1 VIRER
6 IEERLEGLAR
16 RELVGL
22 AVIAALVVAGAGF
35 WYVRSL
41 PSKVHIT
48 TTGSKPGGAAAAAPT
63 PSASPEVLYIHVA
76 GWVQSPGVYELH
88 EGDRV
93 IDAIE
98 AAGGARPKADLT
110 TINLAALLTDG
121 LQIVVA
127 KTGAAGP
134 GGATSGTSLGGA
146 GGVQSDLVNI
156 NTATLDQLETLPGIG
171 EVLAQR
177 ILDYRTE
184 HGPFKSI
191 EDLLNVSG
199 IGDARLADLKPHIT
213 V

>member
-6 IEERLEGLAR
+6 IEEGLQGLAR

-22 AVIAALVVAGAGF
+22 VAIAALVIAGAGF

-41 PSKVHIT
+41 PSKVEIT
-48 TTGSKPGGAAAAAPT
+48 AAPATQRGGPT
-63 PSASPEVLYIHVA
+63 PGPTATVAKVLLVHVA
-76 GWVQSPGVYELH
+76 GWVRQPGVYELH

-93 IDAIE
+93 VDAIE

-127 KTGAAGP
+127 KEGAAGP
-134 GGATSGTSLGGA
+134 GPPASGTSIGGA
-146 GGVQSDLVNI
+146 GGPQSDIINI

-184 HGPFKSI
+184 HGPFKSV
-191 EDLLNVSG
+191 EDLLDVSG